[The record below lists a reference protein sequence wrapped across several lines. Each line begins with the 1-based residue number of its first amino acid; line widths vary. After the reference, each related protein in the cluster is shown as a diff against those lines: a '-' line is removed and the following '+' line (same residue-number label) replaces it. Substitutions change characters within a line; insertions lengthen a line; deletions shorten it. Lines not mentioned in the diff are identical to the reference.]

1 MVSLLDIRYTLIFYK
16 NNFIK
21 TRSSFLLKI

>member
-1 MVSLLDIRYTLIFYK
+1 MSSEAQETNTLFYK

-21 TRSSFLLKI
+21 TRSSF

>member
-1 MVSLLDIRYTLIFYK
+1 LLYK

-21 TRSSFLLKI
+21 TGGSFLLKI